1 MISQVVDEGAQVIVD
16 GNNSYDTDGN
26 RTHGFKVRE
35 KHQSSIADNL
45 SFGVDKMKENQYHHL
60 ELNTT
65 YSFLAGN

>member
-45 SFGVDKMKENQYHHL
+45 SFGVDKMKEN
-60 ELNTT
+60 
-65 YSFLAGN
+65 